1 MIIFNNRLGIIDSY
15 QSYYDK
21 LLLNYN
27 KRIFMAYFPMY
38 MDMQNLKVLVI
49 GGGYIATEK
58 LEKLVD
64 FTKEITVIALRVE
77 EEAQNLIKDH
87 CLTLYQRAYKKGD
100 IEGFDIVIV
109 ATDTVDLHKAIY
121 EESRGSRILVNSV
134 DNTDYCDFIFPSYV
148 QKGDLTIA
156 FSTGGASPAF
166 AKQIRRHFEKIIPDS
181 VGEFLEKMKGLRST
195 MPKGKERMKYF
206 DGLVEEYF
214 DKYFNK

>member
-1 MIIFNNRLGIIDSY
+1 
-15 QSYYDK
+15 
-21 LLLNYN
+21 
-27 KRIFMAYFPMY
+27 MAT
-38 MDMQNLKVLVI
+38 
-49 GGGYIATEK
+49 IATEK

-64 FTKEITVIALRVE
+64 FTKEITVIAEVGKCRGKYAYKE
-77 EEAQNLIKDH
+77 H
-87 CLTLYQRAYKKGD
+87 CLTLYQRRYAAGD

-166 AKQIRRHFEKIIPDS
+166 AKYIRRHFEKIIPDT
-181 VGEFLEKMKGLRST
+181 VGDFLTKMKGLRKT
-195 MPKGKERMKYF
+195 MPKGKERMQYFDTLVEKYF
-206 DGLVEEYF
+206 KENF
-214 DKYFNK
+214 K

>member
-1 MIIFNNRLGIIDSY
+1 MSF
-15 QSYYDK
+15 
-21 LLLNYN
+21 
-27 KRIFMAYFPMY
+27 FPMY
-38 MDMQNLKVLVI
+38 MDMNNLKVLVV

-64 FTKEITVIALRVE
+64 FTTQITVIALRVE
-77 EEAQNLIKDH
+77 DEAQNIIDKYELALH
-87 CLTLYQRAYKKGD
+87 QRAYSVGD
-100 IEGFDIVIV
+100 IQGFDIVIV
-109 ATDTVDLHKAIY
+109 ATDTVELHKEIY

-181 VGEFLEKMKGLRST
+181 VGEFLQKMKALRSEI
-195 MPKGKERMKYF
+195 PKGKERMKYF
-206 DGLVEEYF
+206 DEMVE
-214 DKYFNK
+214 KYFKENF

>member
-1 MIIFNNRLGIIDSY
+1 MSF
-15 QSYYDK
+15 
-21 LLLNYN
+21 
-27 KRIFMAYFPMY
+27 FPMY
-38 MDMQNLKVLVI
+38 MDMQNLKVLVV

-64 FTKEITVIALRVE
+64 FTTEITVIALRVE
-77 EEAQNLIKDH
+77 DDAQNIIDKYK
-87 CLTLYQRAYKKGD
+87 LTLHQRAYKQGD

-109 ATDTVDLHKAIY
+109 ATDTVELHKEIY

-181 VGEFLEKMKGLRST
+181 VGDFLKKMKALRST

-206 DGLVEEYF
+206 DEMVE
-214 DKYFNK
+214 KYFKENF

>member
-1 MIIFNNRLGIIDSY
+1 MSF
-15 QSYYDK
+15 
-21 LLLNYN
+21 
-27 KRIFMAYFPMY
+27 FPMY
-38 MDMQNLKVLVI
+38 MDMQDLKVLVV
-49 GGGYIATEK
+49 GGGAIATEK

-64 FTKEITVIALRVE
+64 FTKEITVIASE
-77 EEAQNLIKDH
+77 ISPEAYQLIKDH
-87 CLTLYQRAYKKGD
+87 CLTLYQRVYRIGD

-181 VGEFLEKMKGLRST
+181 VGDFLQKMKGLRSEI
-195 MPKGKERMKYF
+195 PKGKERMKYF
-206 DGLVEEYF
+206 DTLVEEYF
-214 DKYFNK
+214 QKNFK

>member
-1 MIIFNNRLGIIDSY
+1 M
-15 QSYYDK
+15 
-21 LLLNYN
+21 
-27 KRIFMAYFPMY
+27 FMAYFPMY
-38 MDMQNLKVLVI
+38 MDMQNLKVLVV

-64 FTKEITVIALRVE
+64 FTKEITVIALKLE
-77 EEAQNLIKDH
+77 EDARRLIDENA
-87 CLTLYQRAYKKGD
+87 LTLYQRAYKAGD

-109 ATDTVDLHKAIY
+109 ATDTVELHKAVY

-181 VGEFLEKMKGLRST
+181 VGEFLQKMKALRTT

-206 DGLVEEYF
+206 DELVEEYF
-214 DKYFNK
+214 KKHFK

>member
-1 MIIFNNRLGIIDSY
+1 MSF
-15 QSYYDK
+15 
-21 LLLNYN
+21 
-27 KRIFMAYFPMY
+27 FPMY
-38 MDMQNLKVLVI
+38 MDMKNLKVLVV

-64 FTKEITVIALRVE
+64 FTTQITVIALRVE
-77 EEAQNLIKDH
+77 DEAQNIIDKYE
-87 CLTLYQRAYKKGD
+87 LTLHQRAYNAGD
-100 IEGFDIVIV
+100 IQGFDIVIV
-109 ATDTVDLHKAIY
+109 ATDTVVLHKEIY

-181 VGEFLEKMKGLRST
+181 VGEFLQKMKTLRSE

-206 DGLVEEYF
+206 DEMVE
-214 DKYFNK
+214 KYFKENFKT